1 MSVRRKSARGTLVL
15 TLGEAVIYGCSFVRN
30 MILARVLTKEDFGIS
45 AAFSLIITLLE
56 FSSKLGISRFVIRDE
71 EGDEP
76 EFLAAAHL
84 VQGGVAVLSSLMMM
98 SAAWPLAHLF
108 GIPTHVDAMFI
119 LAAIPLLNG
128 VTHLD
133 VKRFER
139 NLRFGPSTLVELL
152 PQVAITVAAWPVTYW
167 LPDYRAVV
175 VLLVA
180 KAALSCL
187 CSHALAVQPYRWKL
201 HRDYVW
207 RMLRF
212 GWPLL
217 VTGFLMFGVLQG
229 DQFLVAT
236 SYSMAEL
243 GPYAG
248 AAALTMA
255 PTFFFGRVFNS
266 IALPIMAGVQ
276 SDPSSFERRYGLV
289 IALICV
295 FSATY
300 SVGMIV
306 GAEAIMQLAYGAKYA
321 GSGNLLG
328 WLVAANSFRNI
339 RIAPAIAAMARGDSM
354 NQMTSNIARVMA
366 LLPATVVALTGQ
378 PLWSVACT
386 GLFGEALACAVS
398 FNRLTKRHGVPLPLN
413 AVPTLIVATAVLAA
427 GVVSQLASAL
437 PGVASIGLAAI
448 LAAVSGGSV
457 LILLQDARREALRL
471 WGDVRSLEWRAALL
485 RRAD

>member
-15 TLGEAVIYGCSFVRN
+15 TMGEAVIYGCSFVRN

-84 VQGGVAVLSSLMMM
+84 VQGAVAVLSSLLMVA
-98 SAAWPLAHLF
+98 AAWPLARLF
-108 GIPTHVDAMFI
+108 GIPTAVDAMFV

-128 VTHLD
+128 ITHLD

-139 NLRFGPSTLVELL
+139 GLRFGPSTLVEML
-152 PQVAITVAAWPVTYW
+152 PQIVVTAAAWPVTVW

-175 VLLVA
+175 VLLVG
-180 KAALSCL
+180 KAAFSCI
-187 CSHALAVQPYRWKL
+187 CSHVLAVQPYRWQL
-201 HRDYVW
+201 HREYVA

-236 SYSMAEL
+236 SYSMADL

-276 SDPSSFERRYGLV
+276 NDPASFERRYSLI

-295 FSATY
+295 FSAAY

-321 GSGNLLG
+321 GSGYLLV

-354 NQMTSNIARVMA
+354 NQMTSNIARVLA
-366 LLPATVVALTGQ
+366 LVPASAVALSGQ
-378 PLWSVACT
+378 PLWTVACT

-398 FNRLTKRHGVPLPLN
+398 FNRLSKRHRVPLALN
-413 AVPTLIVATAVLAA
+413 VWPTAIVATTVVSAGLA
-427 GVVSQLASAL
+427 SQLAPDL
-437 PGVASIGLAAI
+437 PQVVSLGVAAFGAAAAG
-448 LAAVSGGSV
+448 AAV
-457 LILLQDARREALRL
+457 LFLLPDARREALRV
-471 WGDVRSLEWRAALL
+471 WGEVRTLKWRTALL
-485 RRAD
+485 RRAE